1 MEHMSIIRGPRK
13 EIDYCPHDTPW
24 QQIADVESLRKQCL
38 RRGLSDDGNMSS
50 LQQRLEEYQQAHRHE
65 NEARAA
71 TWRVVPDLA
80 WVNASCTWRDY
91 DFQLIQL
98 TDTSDVGS
106 WWLEKQFT
114 LNVRNSGIFTVVI
127 SKDLTCNCHTV
138 STTPSFES
146 LPGAK
151 TNSLPT
157 SQPIEGN
164 QGTMCEHI
172 VYVLE
177 YILRCP
183 EPLVF
188 QNAFLSVELEYI
200 FAANPYFYYFPNKTP
215 ERVPQD
221 DVVPSPACV
230 ICFQKISYTPILP
243 CAKCGDSAHR
253 ECFDIF
259 NDIRKP
265 SQRLRC
271 VLCEDEKEW
280 ACPERESAP
289 PSQNLLH
296 EEDGNNPLH
305 EIKLVA
311 MLYYEEKS
319 RRHT

>member
-1 MEHMSIIRGPRK
+1 MSIIRGPRK

-127 SKDLTCNCHTV
+127 SKDLTCNCHT
-138 STTPSFES
+138 
-146 LPGAK
+146 
-151 TNSLPT
+151 
-157 SQPIEGN
+157 
-164 QGTMCEHI
+164 
-172 VYVLE
+172 
-177 YILRCP
+177 
-183 EPLVF
+183 
-188 QNAFLSVELEYI
+188 NAFLSVELEYI